1 MNDIEFLKELQNTL
15 NTQEIDSQ
23 ASPRF
28 WVLRDMRRTIVPS
41 DFADGSMIVD
51 NDGNEYPESRME
63 DFIEIIIDDLEDE
76 NWNLDRLERERI
88 IDELKELKEQ
98 GNTVIDPNEV
108 YEVLESY
115 GCNELYDLFDYVN
128 VWFIVPNTM
137 FLTKK
142 EAKEHIEYNHYHY
155 TKHVHTYAMTAWR
168 SPAVSKLMDILMNHN
183 WESEE

>member
-15 NTQEIDSQ
+15 NTQEVDSQ

-28 WVLRDMRRTIVPS
+28 WVLRDVRRTIVPS

-63 DFIEIIIDDLEDE
+63 EFIEIIIDDLEDE

-88 IDELKELKEQ
+88 IDELIELKEQ

-108 YEVLESY
+108 YEVLKSY
-115 GCNELYDLFDYVN
+115 RCDELYDLFNYAN

-137 FLTKK
+137 FFTK
-142 EAKEHIEYNHYHY
+142 EDAKAHIESNYYHY
-155 TKHVHTYAMTAWR
+155 TKNVHTYAMTAWR
-168 SPAVSKLMDILMNHN
+168 SPTVSKLMDILMNHE
-183 WESEE
+183 WKDGE